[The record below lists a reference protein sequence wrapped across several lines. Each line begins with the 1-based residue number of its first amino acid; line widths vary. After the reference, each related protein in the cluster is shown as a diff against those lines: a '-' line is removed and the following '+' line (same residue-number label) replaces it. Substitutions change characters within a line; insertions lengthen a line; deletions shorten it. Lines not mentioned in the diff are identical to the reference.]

1 MGKRSPEILGI
12 KIAQEI
18 KKKITVVQ
26 EKNKRYNVLASSR
39 GHYQMQF
46 TVAKTVFCVFESGR
60 IRFDYLGLE
69 LFWFKWRCYF
79 FKVTL
84 HCSFYCV

>member
-1 MGKRSPEILGI
+1 MGKRGAEILGI

-18 KKKITVVQ
+18 KKITVVQ
-26 EKNKRYNVLASSR
+26 EKNKRNNILASSR

-46 TVAKTVFCVFESGR
+46 TVAKAVFCFFESGR
-60 IRFDYLGLE
+60 IRFDYLGFR
-69 LFWFKWRCYF
+69 LFLPVLFL
-79 FKVTL
+79 KVTL